1 MNERFTSELRVA
13 VYTSWRRDMFV
24 TWSERR
30 DNSIQRHVINL
41 ETTSEWMERIYVWEN
56 VNIKRR
62 RRGVVRQYTTR
73 LELGRVIIIEE
84 EDDDDDDDD
93 EQ

>member
-1 MNERFTSELRVA
+1 M
-13 VYTSWRRDMFV
+13 
-24 TWSERR
+24 
-30 DNSIQRHVINL
+30 
-41 ETTSEWMERIYVWEN
+41 
-56 VNIKRR
+56 NIKRR

-84 EDDDDDDDD
+84 EDDDDEDD